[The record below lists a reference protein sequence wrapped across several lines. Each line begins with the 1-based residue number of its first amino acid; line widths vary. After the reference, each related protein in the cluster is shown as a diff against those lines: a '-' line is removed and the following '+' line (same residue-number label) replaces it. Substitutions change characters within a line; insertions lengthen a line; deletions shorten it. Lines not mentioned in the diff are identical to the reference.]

1 MSHELNVTADGRASM
16 AYIGQTPWHGLG
28 QVLTP
33 GAPLEDWQREAG
45 LDWEAK
51 RTNVQFQREFDKP
64 THIPGADVPVPSGA
78 QVTSKD
84 HNVLY
89 RSDTGNV
96 LSIVSPR
103 YQVVQ
108 PKQIIEFYRDLV
120 ERHGFEMETA
130 GCLKDGKKVWALAN
144 TKNVMSLRGKDDV
157 KGYLLLATSYDG
169 TMATQARFTSI
180 RVVCNNTLTFATS
193 TGKAN
198 VTVPHNTEF
207 KADDVKID
215 LEVGDA
221 WEAFAARAHA
231 MSERV
236 VSQDES
242 VKFFLDAY
250 YGLSTTEA
258 IREARDDEKTAAK
271 LDKFMEER
279 MTKALFNSPGAHMAS
294 AKGLLWGL
302 VNAVTYD
309 VDHAMPAHNQG
320 NRLNSAWFGK
330 GEVIKQRAWS
340 RALEM
345 IA

>member
-45 LDWEAK
+45 LDWEAIKTPVLYSVPMDDAYPK
-51 RTNVQFQREFDKP
+51 RRVS
-64 THIPGADVPVPSGA
+64 SGTGLA
-78 QVTSKD
+78 TSKD
-84 HNVLY
+84 KCVIY
-89 RSDTGNV
+89 RSDTGAD
-96 LSIVSPR
+96 LSVVSPR

-180 RVVCNNTLTFATS
+180 RVVCNNTLTFATAN
-193 TGKAN
+193 GKAN

-221 WEAFAARAHA
+221 WSAFASRAQA

-302 VNAVTYD
+302 VSAVTFD

-320 NRLNSAWFGK
+320 NRLNSAWFGR
-330 GEVIKQRAWS
+330 GEIIKQRAWN